1 MIEYLLKLL
10 ESSMERIDKPSSV
23 KAQIVKAIK
32 AMLNSTTYL
41 SQVKIF
47 LFFMI
52 KVIYLNFY
60 LI

>member
-41 SQVKIF
+41 SQVI
-47 LFFMI
+47 
-52 KVIYLNFY
+52 
-60 LI
+60 